1 MCEEVYRAAMLK
13 IWKIHIARAR
23 VIIIRYIQLQDEW
36 MTLGQSMPGR
46 QYQLVHHV
54 YKCACHENIQE
65 DGH

>member
-1 MCEEVYRAAMLK
+1 MCEVYRVAMLK
-13 IWKIHIARAR
+13 TWEINIARAR

-36 MTLGQSMPGR
+36 MTPGQSMVDNIN
-46 QYQLVHHV
+46 LVHHV